1 MIFGAPIVY
10 NPYLI
15 IPFIVTP
22 LINVTIAYFAT
33 SFGFV
38 AKVIT
43 GIPWISPVGIG
54 AFLGT
59 GGDFRGI
66 LIAILNLL
74 ISVVRYYP
82 FFRMYDSKLFAE
94 QQANKQKRLSMI
106 SRQKAWDKVKT
117 LLSHALNNV

>member
-1 MIFGAPIVY
+1 VIFGAPIVY

-22 LINVTIAYFAT
+22 MINVTIAYFAS

-38 AKVIT
+38 DKVIT

-59 GGDFRGI
+59 GGDFRAI
-66 LIAILNLL
+66 LIALINLGVSILC
-74 ISVVRYYP
+74 YYP
-82 FFRMYDSKLFAE
+82 FFKMYDGKLYTE
-94 QQANKQKRLSMI
+94 QLAN
-106 SRQKAWDKVKT
+106 
-117 LLSHALNNV
+117 HA